1 MRICDLLNPQSV
13 RLNVEVSTK
22 EQAINNLVDLVAQ
35 SGCLNDAERFRTAV
49 FDREAKVSTGLG
61 EGVAIPHAKSAGVT
75 KPGLAAMVVPQGV
88 EFDSLDGKP
97 AKLFF
102 MIASP
107 HHASDAHLDV
117 LARLSTLLISEEF
130 RNSLNSA
137 QSVDEFLKIINKAD
151 EAEIEKEN
159 ARKQKQLANEAS
171 KGSESDKAE
180 LSSSN
185 KGYYDIV
192 AVTACPAG
200 LSHTYMAAEALEKQ
214 AKEMGISIKVE
225 TDGAA
230 GNRNKLLPEEISK
243 AKAVIVAADRIVD
256 MDRFLGKPLIRVGVV
271 EGIRHPKNLI
281 KSALDP
287 KCPKY
292 QSGFLGSTS
301 VSMRLYRHL
310 MSGMAY
316 LMPLAATA
324 GILSA
329 FARLDIVNDTQV
341 GFFFDRVGYSIGTL
355 LFPILS
361 AFIAYSI
368 RGRTALVAGFTGGV
382 MADLG
387 GSGVIGAVI
396 NGFVGGAVALLTTL
410 FAGRFLKGHDATVA
424 LLLYPLM
431 GALGTAAIAVFFTN
445 IPAQFVDVY
454 INSFFSESS
463 VFTLIMIGALLAGM
477 MSYDMGGPI
486 NKMAYAIGVL
496 FLADSLPEQGPGGL
510 VMASIMAGGMVP
522 PIAAA
527 LASILVPQVFTSKIN
542 SLRFITLGKGLVFIT
557 EGIIPYLQTNPKIMK
572 TACVACSA
580 LSGGLSMYFKCSICA
595 PHGGIFIIPLCDHPI
610 QYIISM
616 ASGIVVGIFA
626 FSVIHL
632 RSGSDSSE
640 KVTVNSENT

>member
-22 EQAINNLVDLVAQ
+22 EQAINNLVDLVAE

-75 KPGLAAMVVPQGV
+75 KPGLAAMVVPKGV

-117 LARLSTLLISEEF
+117 LARLSTLLISEDF

-137 QSVDEFLKIINKAD
+137 QSVDEFLRIINKAD
-151 EAEIEKEN
+151 ESEIEKE
-159 ARKQKQLANEAS
+159 KQRQQKLKAAEEEKQ
-171 KGSESDKAE
+171 SEENKDT
-180 LSSSN
+180 SSN
-185 KGYYDIV
+185 IGYYDIV

-271 EGIRHPKNLI
+271 EGIRRPKNLI

-292 QSGFLGSTS
+292 QTGFLGSTS

-329 FARLDIVNDTQV
+329 FARLDIVNDTQF

-387 GSGVIGAVI
+387 GSGVIGAVV

-445 IPAQFVDVY
+445 IPAEFVDSY
-454 INSFFSESS
+454 INSFFAESS
-463 VFTLIMIGALLAGM
+463 VYTLVLIGALLAGM
-477 MSYDMGGPI
+477 MSFDMGGPI
-486 NKMAYAIGVL
+486 NKLAYAIGVL

-527 LASILVPQVFTSKIN
+527 LASILIPQVFSEKIN
-542 SLRFITLGKGLVFIT
+542 SLRYITLGKGLVFIT
-557 EGIIPYLQTNPKIMK
+557 EGIIPYLQKNPRAMRS
-572 TACVACSA
+572 ACVCCSA
-580 LSGGLSMYFKCSICA
+580 LTGALSMYFKCSICA
-595 PHGGIFIIPLCDHPI
+595 PHGGVFIIPLCEHPV
-610 QYIISM
+610 QYIMSM
-616 ASGIVVGIFA
+616 LAGIVFGIFA
-626 FSVIHL
+626 FSIIHL
-632 RSGSDSSE
+632 RTSDKETSNIAVSSD
-640 KVTVNSENT
+640 NN

>member
-1 MRICDLLNPQSV
+1 MRICDLLNPQSI

-22 EQAINNLVDLVAQ
+22 EQAINNLVDLVAN
-35 SGCLNDAERFRTAV
+35 SGCLNDPERFRTAV
-49 FDREAKVSTGLG
+49 FERESKVSTGLG
-61 EGVAIPHAKSAGVT
+61 EGVAIPHAKSAGVS
-75 KPGLAAMVVPQGV
+75 KPGLGAMVVPKGV

-107 HHASDAHLDV
+107 HQASDAHLDV
-117 LARLSTLLISEEF
+117 LARLSTLLISDDF
-130 RNSLNSA
+130 RKSLNEAS
-137 QSVDEFLKIINKAD
+137 SVDEFLKIINKAD
-151 EAEIEKEN
+151 EAEIEKEKQ
-159 ARKQKQLANEAS
+159 RLEKQKQATAADKESS
-171 KGSESDKAE
+171 KDKD
-180 LSSSN
+180 SSSN

-214 AKEMGISIKVE
+214 AKLMGISIKVE

-256 MDRFLGKPLIRVGVV
+256 MDRFLGKPLVRVGVV
-271 EGIRHPKNLI
+271 EGIRHPKKLI
-281 KSALDP
+281 QSALDP
-287 KCPKY
+287 KCSKY

-329 FARLDIVNDTQV
+329 FARLDIVHETQL

-387 GSGVIGAVI
+387 GSGVIGAVV
-396 NGFVGGAVALLTTL
+396 NGFVGGAVALLTTM

-424 LLLYPLM
+424 LLLYPLT
-431 GALGTAAIAVFFTN
+431 GALGTSAIALFFTN
-445 IPAQFVDVY
+445 IPCQFVDIY
-454 INSFFSESS
+454 INTFFTESS
-463 VFTLIMIGALLAGM
+463 IYVLVLIGALLAGM

-496 FLADSLPEQGPGGL
+496 LLADCLPEQGPGGL
-510 VMASIMAGGMVP
+510 IMASIMAGGMVT
-522 PIAAA
+522 PISAA
-527 LASILVPQVFTSKIN
+527 LASILVPQVFSEKIN
-542 SLRFITLGKGLVFIT
+542 SLRLVTFGKGLVFIT
-557 EGIIPYLQTNPKIMK
+557 EGIIPYLQKNPKPMK
-572 TACVACSA
+572 TACVCCSA
-580 LSGGLSMYFKCSICA
+580 LTGGLSMYFQCSICA
-595 PHGGIFIIPLCDHPI
+595 PHGGIFIIPLCDNPLDYLMSI
-610 QYIISM
+610 
-616 ASGIVVGIFA
+616 GIGAVFGIFA
-626 FSVIHL
+626 FSIINL
-632 RSGSDSSE
+632 Y
-640 KVTVNSENT
+640 SENKKDITTSENV